1 MFKYILKKEFLL
13 IFRNIHALL
22 VLFVMPSVFIIIMSL
37 ALKNTY
43 SNSIDIKFEVL
54 LTSENKNKDIQDLLK
69 KLKDNNFFNITYSKE
84 VSNKKDILYSKNYDF
99 LIQMPSTYLKDIQK
113 NKDINVNIYSSPDLS
128 IQNINLLKSLLSSN
142 ISKQL
147 IKNLLI
153 QLDVN
158 TQETKDFNNSI
169 KHHYISKENSFKI
182 TSVQQSVPAWLIFS
196 MFFILIPISNT
207 FINEKNFGT
216 LSRIKSINVSMLPI
230 LFGKIIPYYLI
241 NLFQVLF
248 MILIGIYLMPILGAD
263 SLQIK
268 GSILLIFLLS
278 SVVSLAAI
286 SFALVIANIAKK
298 SEDATTIG
306 GISNIILAALGG
318 IMVPKFIMPQSMQEI
333 SELSPM
339 SWALDSFLELFVN
352 GGTFIDIKEYIF
364 KLTLFAIICFIIS
377 YVLLIKKGSK

>member
-13 IFRNIHALL
+13 IFRNLHALL
-22 VLFVMPSVFIIIMSL
+22 VLFIMPSAFIIIMSL

-43 SNSIDIKFEVL
+43 SNSIDVKFKVL
-54 LTSENKNKDIQDLLK
+54 ISSKKETKNTQDLIT
-69 KLKDNNFFNITYSKE
+69 KLQDNNFFEVSFSKE
-84 VSNKKDILYSKNYDF
+84 IKNQKDTLYKNNYDF
-99 LIQMPSTYLKDIQK
+99 LIYIPNDYLKNIQK
-113 NKDINVNIYSSPDLS
+113 NNDIKIDIYSKPDIS
-128 IQNINLLKSLLSSN
+128 ISNINLLKNLLSSA
-142 ISKQL
+142 ISKQI
-147 IKNLLI
+147 IKNLLL
-153 QLDVN
+153 QLDVDVSK
-158 TQETKDFNNSI
+158 TKDFNKNIS
-169 KHHYISKENSFKI
+169 HHYISKENSFKI

-216 LSRIKSINVSMLPI
+216 LDRIRSINISLMPI
-230 LFGKIIPYYLI
+230 LLGKIIPYYLI

-248 MILIGIYLMPILGAD
+248 MILIGIYLMPILGTDA
-263 SLQIK
+263 LQIK
-268 GSILLIFLLS
+268 GNIFLIFLLS
-278 SVVSLAAI
+278 SVVSLSAI

-339 SWALDSFLELFVN
+339 SWALDSFLELFVR

-364 KLTLFAIICFIIS
+364 KLTVFAIICFIIS
-377 YVLLIKKGSK
+377 YILLTKKGKK

>member
-13 IFRNIHALL
+13 IFRNLHALL

-43 SNSIDIKFEVL
+43 SNSIDVKFEVL
-54 LTSENKNKDIQDLLK
+54 LRSENKSKDIEDLLK
-69 KLKDNNFFNITYSKE
+69 KLQNNNFFNISYSQK
-84 VSNKKDILYSKNYDF
+84 SSDDKTILYSKNYDF
-99 LIQMPSTYLKDIQK
+99 LIKIPASYLKDIQN
-113 NKDINVNIYSSPDLS
+113 NKDINVDVFSTADMS
-128 IQNINLLKSLLSSN
+128 IQNINLLKSQISSN

-158 TQETKDFNNSI
+158 TQETKDFNKSI
-169 KHHYISKENSFKI
+169 KHHYVSKENSFNI

-216 LSRIKSINVSMLPI
+216 LNRIKSINVSMLPI
-230 LFGKIIPYYLI
+230 LFGKIVPYYVI

-268 GSILLIFLLS
+268 GNIFLIFLLS
-278 SVVSLAAI
+278 SLVSLSAI
-286 SFALVIANIAKK
+286 SFALVIANIANK

-318 IMVPKFIMPQSMQEI
+318 IMVPKFIMPQSMQEL

-339 SWALDSFLELFVN
+339 SWALDSFLEVFVK
-352 GGTFIDIKEYIF
+352 GGTFVDIKEYIL

-377 YVLLIKKGSK
+377 YILLIKKGSK